1 MIESTYKKLI
11 EQITGLKASPSFS
24 VGPFPAIAYKV
35 TPVEGGVVKSDQLEV
50 RIMGKAFDELAKY
63 RDSIIKAL
71 DMEQSLP
78 SLLIDNVVLRSRLAG
93 GGWLFNTETQMWEL
107 YPIFITKW
115 RYENEQ

>member
-1 MIESTYKKLI
+1 MIESIYNRMI

-35 TPVEGGVVKSDQLEV
+35 TPVEGGVVKSDQLEI
-50 RIMGKAFDELAKY
+50 RIMGKVFDELAQH
-63 RDSIIKAL
+63 RDNIIKAL
-71 DMEQSLP
+71 DMEQSEP
-78 SLLIDNVVLRSRLAG
+78 SLAIEHVVIRSRSVG

-115 RYENEQ
+115 RYENE